1 METSSVTTTG
11 QSSGGLANGASLADT
26 FDNFLVLL
34 TTQLQNQDPLSP
46 MDTNE
51 FTRQLVDFTGVEQS
65 LKTNQKLD
73 DLIKLQNEGK
83 FSEAAGF
90 VGKSVEAETLV
101 TGLVNG
107 SATMTY
113 SLPTNAAATTITI
126 VDETGQTVRTLT
138 GETAS
143 GHHTLVW
150 DGKNE
155 NGIDLPDGVYGFH
168 VAAED
173 EEGIEVPAGQGTIGK
188 VSSVEIVAGELF
200 LNLGELQISLDSVIK
215 IIASEGETTS
225 S

>member
-1 METSSVTTTG
+1 MEVNSSTNSAT
-11 QSSGGLANGASLADT
+11 GGLSNGTSLAET

-34 TTQLQNQDPLSP
+34 TKQLENQDPLSP
-46 MDTNE
+46 LDTND
-51 FTRQLVDFTGVEQS
+51 FTAQLVAFTGVEQA
-65 LKTNQKLD
+65 LKTNQRLD
-73 DLIKLQNEGK
+73 DLIALQNQSK
-83 FSEAAGF
+83 FNDAASF

-101 TGLVNG
+101 TALSNG

-113 SLPTNAAATTITI
+113 NLTANAEETTITI

-138 GETAS
+138 GQTAS

-173 EEGIEVPAGQGTIGK
+173 AEGQDVPVGQGTIGP
-188 VSSVEIVAGELF
+188 VTSVELIDDELF
-200 LNLGELQISLDSVIK
+200 LNLGELQVSLDSVIK
-215 IIASEGETTS
+215 ILAAEGGEPTA
-225 S
+225 